1 MMIDIYQAIDLKDGK
16 AVRLYKGDMQSA
28 KVYGEALAFAQEIEA
43 MGAKWLHIVDLN
55 GAFAGE
61 PRNKEVI
68 KQILSHTSL
77 KIELGGGIRTQENI
91 AYYQDLGVDRIILG
105 SIALQDPE
113 FALKM
118 AQHYKIA
125 IGIDARNGK
134 VATQGW
140 AKEEDMEASVF
151 ASYFKGSKVDAIICT
166 DINRDGALS
175 GINIEFTQNIAQAS
189 GIYTIESGGFSDA
202 AELENLSANPHISGV
217 IIGKA
222 FYEHKIDLQKYM
234 KNT

>member
-1 MMIDIYQAIDLKDGK
+1 MMIDIYPAIDLKDGK

-28 KVYGEALAFAQEIEA
+28 KVYGEALEFAKEIEA

-91 AYYQDLGVDRIILG
+91 AYYQDLGVERIILG

-140 AKEEDMEASVF
+140 AKEENMEASVF

-175 GINIEFTQNIAQAS
+175 GVNIEFTQSIAQVS
-189 GIYTIESGGFSDA
+189 GIYTIASGGFSDA
-202 AELENLSANPHISGV
+202 TELEILSANPHINGV